1 MTSYF
6 YKMTINVHQTN
17 IAMCVPE
24 ILLAIVIDRKRSFSH
39 KKIEPAVINTSF
51 CYIKTT
57 ALLYDNEYRKSTMAL
72 IFLD

>member
-39 KKIEPAVINTSF
+39 KKIEPRS
-51 CYIKTT
+51 
-57 ALLYDNEYRKSTMAL
+57 L
-72 IFLD
+72 ILHSVTLKLQHYYMITNIENRLWL